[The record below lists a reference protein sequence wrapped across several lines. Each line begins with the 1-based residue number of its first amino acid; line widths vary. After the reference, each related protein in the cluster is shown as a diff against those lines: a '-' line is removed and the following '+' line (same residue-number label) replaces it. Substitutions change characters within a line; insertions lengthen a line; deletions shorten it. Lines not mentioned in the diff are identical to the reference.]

1 MGFSTGGYPTLTSHE
16 DAVFINTL
24 FLLCLALWV
33 YRVPGLQRFILTWS
47 LPILAIG
54 FLLGM
59 RRAAYAA
66 LLVSLVGFTL
76 MQPKETL
83 RWVLKKSIPAALIG
97 IVYVVMFWNSSHPIA
112 QPVQSVKSGI
122 FAQQTEASTDPSALS
137 EEYYSNLYRSI
148 ENYNL
153 AETVKSEPLTGVGF
167 GRKYLMPIPL
177 ATISFPL
184 RDYIPHNQIL
194 WVFAKSG
201 LIGFFLFW
209 LFFICCMGRG
219 VLTFQRQENPI
230 YKAWLTL
237 AILAIVNQM
246 VTSFFD
252 LQLTYTRNMV
262 YLGFLIGLIWH
273 YSGKVGSIN
282 EAARIENE

>member
-1 MGFSTGGYPTLTSHE
+1 
-16 DAVFINTL
+16 
-24 FLLCLALWV
+24 
-33 YRVPGLQRFILTWS
+33 
-47 LPILAIG
+47 
-54 FLLGM
+54 
-59 RRAAYAA
+59 
-66 LLVSLVGFTL
+66 

-83 RWVLKKSIPAALIG
+83 EWVLKKSIPVALVG
-97 IVYVVMFWNSSHPIA
+97 IVYIVMFWNSTHPLA

-122 FAQQTEASTDPSALS
+122 FAQQTESTTDPSALS

-209 LFFICCMGRG
+209 LFFISCMGRG
-219 VLTFQRQENPI
+219 VLAFQRQENPI
-230 YKAWLTL
+230 KKAWLTL
-237 AILAIVNQM
+237 AVLAIVNQM

-273 YSGKVGSIN
+273 YSGKEGSNN
-282 EAARIENE
+282 EATRVENE